1 MTKEIKIRKHAPY
14 RKSFLIPLWTFQ
26 LALFSTLFLLS
37 GISLGFVLLSTA
49 PTQTPL
55 TTSSNEGGRVS
66 WTALDA
72 AQLIL
77 NLLLTASVI
86 FVIVKFS
93 NFTLTTKIFK
103 IQSIIAVVLGS
114 ISTVVYFATLRSIM
128 GIFPGAA
135 LLASIA
141 ICVRVC
147 ILRKRVKRGEIGEMR
162 RPSKEVDVERDANVE
177 LEDGN
182 KFLGVNGDFVGGS
195 KAGASVVVTVGERLD
210 AAKPR
215 PSFNS
220 VATGISGAPT
230 KYVREFV

>member
-1 MTKEIKIRKHAPY
+1 
-14 RKSFLIPLWTFQ
+14 
-26 LALFSTLFLLS
+26 
-37 GISLGFVLLSTA
+37 
-49 PTQTPL
+49 
-55 TTSSNEGGRVS
+55 
-66 WTALDA
+66 
-72 AQLIL
+72 
-77 NLLLTASVI
+77 
-86 FVIVKFS
+86 
-93 NFTLTTKIFK
+93 
-103 IQSIIAVVLGS
+103 
-114 ISTVVYFATLRSIM
+114 
-128 GIFPGAA
+128 
-135 LLASIA
+135 
-141 ICVRVC
+141 
-147 ILRKRVKRGEIGEMR
+147 LRKRVKRGEIGEMR